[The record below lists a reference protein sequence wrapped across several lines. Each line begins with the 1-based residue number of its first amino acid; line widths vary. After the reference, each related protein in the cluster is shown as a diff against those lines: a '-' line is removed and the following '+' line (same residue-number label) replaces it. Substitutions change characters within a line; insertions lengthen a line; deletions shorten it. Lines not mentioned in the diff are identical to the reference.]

1 MFEFLRAV
9 EIDAEAGSAKG
20 EAVIDADLALLRDH
34 FHDRTV
40 LPGSWL
46 VELGAQVAGLLCEE
60 AFQLEGGERRFAI
73 LGMIRN
79 ATFPR
84 PTFLPAR
91 LEIAAEILR
100 KEEGFCLSRVTVL
113 VEGEA
118 HMRAE
123 LVMTLNESRGDF
135 GPAIEARAERLQRI
149 LRGSDG

>member
-20 EAVIDADLALLRDH
+20 EAVLDAGVALLRDH
-34 FHDRTV
+34 FHDQTL

-46 VELGAQVAGLLCEE
+46 VEMGAQVAGLLCEE
-60 AFQLEGGERRFAI
+60 VFQREGGERRFAI

-84 PTFLPAR
+84 PTLLPAR

-100 KEEGFCLSRVTVL
+100 KEEGYCLSRVTAL

-123 LVMTLNESRGDF
+123 LVMTMNDSRDDW
-135 GPAIEARAERLQRI
+135 GPALEARAERLQRI
-149 LRGSDG
+149 LRRNDG